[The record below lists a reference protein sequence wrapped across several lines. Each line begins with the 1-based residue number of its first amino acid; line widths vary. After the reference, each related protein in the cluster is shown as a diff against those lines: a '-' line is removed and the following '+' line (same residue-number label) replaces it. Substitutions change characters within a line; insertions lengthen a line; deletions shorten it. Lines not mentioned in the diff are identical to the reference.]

1 MTSLPRDF
9 SCEIKVSQSQK
20 HFLTSFSLSKPD
32 IYKLYLFTYRL
43 DLCKT
48 VALIGFMP
56 EDPDLSVAS
65 KDNPLTSMFGPG
77 RLAMAALP
85 LLSKVLPRP
94 KLSSK
99 TVRMALVMLVMSLKS
114 PENIQLVLDS
124 MINIFQDLLTR
135 YFYCSPKIYE
145 YLPLLIYLF

>member
-1 MTSLPRDF
+1 ML
-9 SCEIKVSQSQK
+9 
-20 HFLTSFSLSKPD
+20 KPN
-32 IYKLYLFTYRL
+32 IYKLCLFTYRL

-99 TVRMALVMLVMSLKS
+99 TVRMALVMLVMSLKN

-135 YFYCSPKIYE
+135 YFYCSPISS
-145 YLPLLIYLF
+145 L

>member
-1 MTSLPRDF
+1 M
-9 SCEIKVSQSQK
+9 
-20 HFLTSFSLSKPD
+20 TSFSLPKPN
-32 IYKLYLFTYRL
+32 IYKLYLLTKYRL

-135 YFYCSPKIYE
+135 YFYCSVIIYE
-145 YLPLLIYLF
+145 FPPLFIYLF

>member
-1 MTSLPRDF
+1 M
-9 SCEIKVSQSQK
+9 
-20 HFLTSFSLSKPD
+20 
-32 IYKLYLFTYRL
+32 
-43 DLCKT
+43 
-48 VALIGFMP
+48 ALIGFMP

-85 LLSKVLPRP
+85 LLLKGLPRP

-135 YFYCSPKIYE
+135 YFYCSAILYE
-145 YLPLLIYLF
+145 FPPQDAKAGSE

>member
-1 MTSLPRDF
+1 MGVFTPSVSCIAMSTFLDLP
-9 SCEIKVSQSQK
+9 SNS
-20 HFLTSFSLSKPD
+20 
-32 IYKLYLFTYRL
+32 RL
-43 DLCKT
+43 DLYKT

-135 YFYCSPKIYE
+135 STSCHLMMMKGFEC
-145 YLPLLIYLF
+145 LTFLTAM